1 MQLNVDDVSF
11 GIREKQIISNINL
24 HAKSGEIVGIIG
36 PNGSGKSTLLKNIYR
51 VNKPDAGK
59 ISLNYRDIHSLTAKE
74 TAQNMAVVNQDS
86 SSVFD
91 FSVKEI
97 VLMGRA
103 PHKNVLD
110 TDTAEDENIADE
122 ALRKVGLYDYANRSI
137 TTLSGG
143 EKQRVMIA
151 RALAQQAKVFV
162 LDEPTNHLDVHQQ
175 LQLMDLIKALKLTV
189 ITALHDLNIA
199 STYCDRIYVMAQG
212 QIVTYGTPEE
222 VLTEKTMQEVF
233 RVHTSIITH
242 PITGKTHITF
252 LSSAIHAQE
261 NN

>member
-1 MQLNVDDVSF
+1 MVIKKKFLLVWRRNVMQLNVDDVSF
-11 GIREKQIISNINL
+11 GIREKQIIANINL

-74 TAQNMAVVNQDS
+74 TAQNMAVVRQDS

-97 VLMGRA
+97 VLIGRA
-103 PHKNVLD
+103 TYKNVLD
-110 TDTAEDENIADE
+110 NDTRADDNIADE
-122 ALRKVGLYDYANRSI
+122 VLRKVGVYDYVNRSI

-162 LDEPTNHLDVHQQ
+162 LDELTIHLAV
-175 LQLMDLIKALKLTV
+175 
-189 ITALHDLNIA
+189 
-199 STYCDRIYVMAQG
+199 
-212 QIVTYGTPEE
+212 
-222 VLTEKTMQEVF
+222 
-233 RVHTSIITH
+233 
-242 PITGKTHITF
+242 
-252 LSSAIHAQE
+252 
-261 NN
+261 